1 MPPRIIKRHDTKVT
15 PRARFLDEEG
25 DAINLTGCTITYS
38 LREVLTLVLKV
49 NRATANLEDQL
60 LNTGQA
66 FYQFAALDVDT
77 VGIYV
82 EQWEIVY
89 PSMLKE
95 TFPVGVEQYVHI
107 EEDID
112 NM

>member
-1 MPPRIIKRHDTKVT
+1 MPPRIIKRHDTQVT
-15 PRARFLDEEG
+15 PRVRFLDEDG
-25 DAINLTGCTITYS
+25 DPIDLTDCTITYS
-38 LREVLTLVLKV
+38 LREVLTLALKID
-49 NRATANLEDQL
+49 RGAALAEDQL

-66 FYQFAALDVDT
+66 FYQFAAIDVDT
-77 VGIYV
+77 VGIYI

-89 PSMLKE
+89 PSTQKE

-112 NM
+112 NV